1 MTDRPRT
8 DPEQPAAGRRRTPS
22 WIRDAAAG
30 LVDRVSKRGMTL
42 PVDVAESFLREQNYS
57 AARQLGV
64 DERNARQYLDDDTLN
79 QLADQLVSTFAD
91 EAPGTNLFDL
101 PRTAHISV
109 AKLGRLI
116 AGLGETIQFYG
127 TFQEID
133 DADRRARIHETA
145 QLVSLAGLIQADHTV
160 GPVAAPPA
168 MLARTAR
175 TLTTI
180 ADLTDNE
187 DLAAALRR
195 DAMRARSAAAGFH

>member
-8 DPEQPAAGRRRTPS
+8 DPEQPAAGRRTPS
-22 WIRDAAAG
+22 WFREVAAG

-42 PVDVAESFLREQNYS
+42 TVEVAEAFLREQNYS

-64 DERNARQYLDDDTLN
+64 DERNARQYLDDDTLDE
-79 QLADQLVSTFAD
+79 LADELVSTFAD

-109 AKLGRLI
+109 ANLGRLI

-145 QLVSLAGLIQADHTV
+145 QLVSLAGLIQSDHTV

-168 MLARTAR
+168 MLARIAR
-175 TLTTI
+175 TLTTV

-195 DAMRARSAAAGFH
+195 DAMRARARSN